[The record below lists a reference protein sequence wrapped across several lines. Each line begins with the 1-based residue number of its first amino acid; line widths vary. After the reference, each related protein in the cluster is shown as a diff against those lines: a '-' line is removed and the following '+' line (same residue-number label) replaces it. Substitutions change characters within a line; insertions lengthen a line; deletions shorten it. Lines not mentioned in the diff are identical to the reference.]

1 VGNFLVEVSVSSSHQ
16 TGNTQTCSVEKL
28 AMTMLKR
35 SPTDMCKK
43 KIKQNDNQVYL
54 ENDYQNAVHI
64 FINNVVTDVH
74 LFMKTDIL
82 N

>member
-1 VGNFLVEVSVSSSHQ
+1 
-16 TGNTQTCSVEKL
+16 
-28 AMTMLKR
+28 MTMFKG